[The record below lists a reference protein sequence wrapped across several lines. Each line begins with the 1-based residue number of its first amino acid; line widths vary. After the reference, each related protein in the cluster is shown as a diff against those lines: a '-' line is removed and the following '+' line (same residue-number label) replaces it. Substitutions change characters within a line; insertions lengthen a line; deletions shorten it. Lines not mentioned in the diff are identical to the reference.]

1 MAKDMISLDDLQS
14 LAIGSARGKRAM
26 PLSMEFEREL
36 GPSDLPLILEPPPQG
51 AFTPPL
57 ARIRNSHHMLA
68 RLLAEGKSGQ
78 EASLVTGYAPS
89 RISILQNDP
98 AFSELVT
105 YYKGQVE
112 AKYLD
117 VHERLASLGLSSLDE
132 LQARLEEDPNSFKNR
147 ELMELAEF
155 ALDRSVT
162 KDARKAGANAGAGAP
177 IVQVTFVGS
186 ASSPPE
192 GGSGGVNLTPG
203 PSVIDL
209 DFLDLPG
216 LPREAGGGNSGN
228 SSGGGSGG

>member
-14 LAIGSARGKRAM
+14 LAIGSARGKKAM

-36 GPSDLPLILEPPPQG
+36 GPSDVPLILEPPPQG

-98 AFSELVT
+98 AFSELVV

-117 VHERLASLGLSSLDE
+117 VHERLAMLGLSTLDE
-132 LQARLEEDPNSFKNR
+132 LQARLEEDPDSFKNR

-177 IVQVTFVGS
+177 IVQVTFVG
-186 ASSPPE
+186 AANSPPE
-192 GGSGGVNLTPG
+192 GGAVMSNQTPG

-209 DFLDLPG
+209 DFLDIPES
-216 LPREAGGGNSGN
+216 PREAGGGPTEPRYKDT
-228 SSGGGSGG
+228 SGG

>member
-1 MAKDMISLDDLQS
+1 MARDVISLDDLQS
-14 LAIGSARGKRAM
+14 LAIGSARGKKAM

-98 AFSELVT
+98 AFAELVV

-117 VHERLASLGLSSLDE
+117 VHERLAMLGLSSIDE
-132 LQARLEEDPNSFKNR
+132 LQARLDENPDGFKNR
-147 ELMELAEF
+147 ELLELAEF
-155 ALDRSVT
+155 LLDRSVT
-162 KDARKAGANAGAGAP
+162 KDARKVGANSNNFAP

-186 ASSPPE
+186 TGSPPE
-192 GGSGGVNLTPG
+192 GGAVMKNQAPG

-216 LPREAGGGNSGN
+216 LPREAGGGSSEPNSDG
-228 SSGGGSGG
+228 